1 MSIQAQVIKD
11 IGSIEPGKMFTYQIL
26 SAWKTSPA
34 STVKAMSRLVKS
46 GQIRRFSKGVFYRP
60 KQGMLGEV
68 RPADDEKIRLYLY
81 EGERRVGYITGLG
94 LYNRMGLTTQL
105 PKTVTI
111 ATEKARQKKNLGN
124 IDLKLIPSKAPVS
137 AQNKAYLEILDALS
151 DIKNIPDSQPSE
163 ILTLLSQKLDCL
175 DDASIGTLVQLAKVH
190 YPPAT
195 KALLGLILDSKE
207 DRISRVLA
215 EDLNPT
221 TYYRIGLQGEWAK
234 AKKWKIV

>member
-1 MSIQAQVIKD
+1 MSIQAQVVKD

-26 SAWKTSPA
+26 SAWKTSPD
-34 STVKAMSRLVKS
+34 STVKAISRLVKA
-46 GQIRRFSKGVFYRP
+46 GKIRRFSKGVFYRP
-60 KQGMLGEV
+60 KQGVLGEV
-68 RPADDEKIRLYLY
+68 HPADDEKIRLYLY
-81 EGERRVGYITGLG
+81 EGEKRVGYITGLS

-111 ATEKARQKKNLGN
+111 ATEKARQKKKLGN

-137 AQNKAYLEILDALS
+137 GPNKTYLEVLDALS

-175 DDASIGTLVQLAKVH
+175 DGASIGTLVQLAKAY

-207 DRISRVLA
+207 DGISCLLA
-215 EDLNPT
+215 EELNPT
-221 TYYRIGLQGEWAK
+221 THYKIGLQGQWAK

>member
-1 MSIQAQVIKD
+1 MSIQAQVVKD
-11 IGSIEPGKMFTYQIL
+11 IGGIEPGKMFTYQIL
-26 SAWKTSPA
+26 SAWKTSPG

-46 GQIRRFSKGVFYRP
+46 GKIRRFSKGVFYRP
-60 KQGMLGEV
+60 KQGMLGEM

-81 EGERRVGYITGLG
+81 EGERRVGYITGLS

-111 ATEKARQKKNLGN
+111 ATEKARQKKDLGN
-124 IDLKLIPSKAPVS
+124 IDLQLIPSKAPIS
-137 AQNKAYLEILDALS
+137 EQNKAYLELLDALS

-163 ILTLLSQKLDCL
+163 ILNLLSQKVDCL
-175 DDASIGTLVQLAKVH
+175 DGASIGTLVQLAKAH

-207 DRISRVLA
+207 DGISRVLA

-221 TYYRIGLQGEWAK
+221 THYKIGLQGQWAK